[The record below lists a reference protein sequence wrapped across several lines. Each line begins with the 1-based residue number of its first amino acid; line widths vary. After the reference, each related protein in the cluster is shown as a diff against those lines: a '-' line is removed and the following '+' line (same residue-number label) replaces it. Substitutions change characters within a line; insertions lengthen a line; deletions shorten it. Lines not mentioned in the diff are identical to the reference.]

1 MTYEFDNT
9 SHTPIFKNPKQ
20 YIEAKLKILTDYRGF
35 GITPTEEELA
45 HLNTL
50 TTQVRIDNAILQIID
65 NHWS

>member
-1 MTYEFDNT
+1 MADSEIC
-9 SHTPIFKNPKQ
+9 SHSPMFKNPKQ
-20 YIEAKLKILTDYRGF
+20 YIEAKLNILTDPRGF
-35 GITPTEEELA
+35 GIHPTIDEIA